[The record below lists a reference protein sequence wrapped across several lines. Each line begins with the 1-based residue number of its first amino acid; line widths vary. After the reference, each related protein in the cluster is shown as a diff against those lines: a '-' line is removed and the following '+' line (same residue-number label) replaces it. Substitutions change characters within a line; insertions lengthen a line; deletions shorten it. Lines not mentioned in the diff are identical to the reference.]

1 MRSFY
6 RTRNAFRVH
15 DLAAFDAFLA
25 RHRCKRLGDGE
36 RVGFQQRQDDAYYPA
51 HVPPEEHFRPLL
63 SELATCLPAGEIAI
77 VCHVAYQ
84 VEFTG
89 IPGWILATL
98 LAVEST
104 GVIHAFPLDSALEQ
118 LQVGDTN
125 PIVQR

>member
-6 RTRNAFRVH
+6 RTQNVFRVN
-15 DLAAFDAFLA
+15 DLAGFDAFLT

-36 RVGFQQRQDDAYYPA
+36 QVGFQQRQDDTYFPA
-51 HVPPEEHFRPLL
+51 HVRPEEHFRPFLA
-63 SELATCLPAGEIAI
+63 ELATFLATGEVAI

-89 IPGWILATL
+89 MPGWILATL

-104 GVIHAFPLDSALEQ
+104 GLMCAFPLDSALEQ
-118 LQVGDTN
+118 LSFGCREPHCT
-125 PIVQR
+125 